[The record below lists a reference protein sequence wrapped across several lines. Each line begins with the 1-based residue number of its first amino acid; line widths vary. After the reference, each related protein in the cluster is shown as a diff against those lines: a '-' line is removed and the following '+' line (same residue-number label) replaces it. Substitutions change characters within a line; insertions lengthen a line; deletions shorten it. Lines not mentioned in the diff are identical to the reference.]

1 MMEGIEFANKAW
13 LWALLII
20 PAIGAWYFYRYHI
33 GRASIS
39 MSSLNSFSKI
49 PTSFKEIAYNGL
61 IVLKIAAIAL
71 IIVALARPQS
81 SSSWTDETIEGID
94 IVLALDISGS
104 MLAEDLKPNRLEASK
119 AVAMEFIGTRPNDR
133 MGLVVYAGESFT
145 QCPLTTDHTVLKNLF
160 KDIKFG
166 MIKDGTA
173 IGMGLAT
180 AVNRLKDS
188 KAISKVVVLLTDGS
202 NNSGTIS
209 PLTAAEIART
219 YNIRVYSIGV
229 GKNGKAPYP
238 VQGPFGVQYQNMEV
252 KIDETTLKEISE
264 KTGGL
269 YYRATDNKKL
279 SEIYQEI
286 DKLEKSKIESTEFKN
301 KSEEFFP
308 LLLLALCLLSLEYVL
323 RNTYFKSLV

>member
-202 NNSGTIS
+202 NNSGTI
-209 PLTAAEIART
+209 
-219 YNIRVYSIGV
+219 GV